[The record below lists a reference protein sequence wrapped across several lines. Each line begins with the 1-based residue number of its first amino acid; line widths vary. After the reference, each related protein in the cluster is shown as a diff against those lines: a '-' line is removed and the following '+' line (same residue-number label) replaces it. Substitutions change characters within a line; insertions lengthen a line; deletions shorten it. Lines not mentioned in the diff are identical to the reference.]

1 MKVITWIPGTNKE
14 MDDLFDSLREKQYQ
28 DKTHRLW
35 KNYGRDEFYYNLPE
49 ANTVFFDDD
58 GIPELCSSILYRP
71 CWPKKCYRILNRAWK
86 PNNRKKFLKKISD
99 CMGETVKD
107 QINWLK
113 ENKDPELIFVSRQTD
128 NWNDWV
134 IENFKTQFNIEFKND
149 DNKYLTCPNE
159 CDDSCWQKI
168 IYIGNPEILKSWKK
182 R

>member
-1 MKVITWIPGTNKE
+1 
-14 MDDLFDSLREKQYQ
+14 
-28 DKTHRLW
+28 
-35 KNYGRDEFYYNLPE
+35 
-49 ANTVFFDDD
+49 
-58 GIPELCSSILYRP
+58 
-71 CWPKKCYRILNRAWK
+71 
-86 PNNRKKFLKKISD
+86 
-99 CMGETVKD
+99 MGETVKD